1 MTVTIIPV
9 TGLPEIVEG
18 DDLAAL
24 IAARASLEDG
34 DVVVVTQ
41 KIVSKAE
48 GRVVAID
55 PNDADA
61 ERQRWVQRETV
72 RVVAQRGP
80 VVIAQTAHGFVCAN
94 AGVDFS
100 NAPAGTL
107 VLLPPDPDASAA
119 RIRDGL
125 RTAAGAVVGVI
136 VSDTFGRAWRTGQ
149 TNVAIGAAGVMAIRD
164 HIGSLDTFGNELHAT
179 QIAIADEIAGAA
191 ELVMGKADAIPV
203 AIVRG
208 LHVAGDGDAR
218 ALIRPADEDLFPT
231 GIVEP

>member
-1 MTVTIIPV
+1 MTITIIPV
-9 TGLPEIVEG
+9 PGLPEIVES

-24 IAARASLEDG
+24 IAAHAALEDG

-55 PNDADA
+55 AGDAEA
-61 ERQRWVQRETV
+61 ERQRWVERETV
-72 RVVAQRGP
+72 RIVAQRGP
-80 VVIAQTAHGFVCAN
+80 VVIAQTQHGFVCAN
-94 AGVDFS
+94 AGVDAS
-100 NAPAGTL
+100 NVPAGTL
-107 VLLPPDPDASAA
+107 TLLPNDPDASAA

-125 RTAAGAVVGVI
+125 RNLAGVNVGVI

-149 TNVAIGAAGVMAIRD
+149 TNVAIGAAGVTPIRD
-164 HIGSLDTFGNELHAT
+164 HIGSRDTFGNELHAT

-191 ELVMGKADAIPV
+191 ELAMGKADAIPV

-208 LHVAGDGDAR
+208 LNVAGDGDAR
-218 ALIRPADEDLFPT
+218 ALIRPADEDLFRT